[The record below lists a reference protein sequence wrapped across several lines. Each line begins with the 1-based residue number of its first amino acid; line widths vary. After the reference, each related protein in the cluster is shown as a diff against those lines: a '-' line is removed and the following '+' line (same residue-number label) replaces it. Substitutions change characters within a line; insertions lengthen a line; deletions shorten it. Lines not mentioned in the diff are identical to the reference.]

1 MMRKG
6 LKCNVRSFRYTD
18 EAAAIL
24 AEYGNDFDALV
35 TDAYFRLP
43 ELREQIVLEQE
54 LLQQLK
60 TESLQVRSNI
70 EEIKLVGL
78 TLSAMMDKLLL
89 ISRRLDDLAAGR
101 IRR

>member
-1 MMRKG
+1 MRKS

-24 AEYGNDFDALV
+24 AEYNNDLDALV

-43 ELREQIVLEQE
+43 ELREQVVLEQE

-60 TESLQVRSNI
+60 TESLQVRNNI

-78 TLSAMMDKLLL
+78 TLSGMMERLLL